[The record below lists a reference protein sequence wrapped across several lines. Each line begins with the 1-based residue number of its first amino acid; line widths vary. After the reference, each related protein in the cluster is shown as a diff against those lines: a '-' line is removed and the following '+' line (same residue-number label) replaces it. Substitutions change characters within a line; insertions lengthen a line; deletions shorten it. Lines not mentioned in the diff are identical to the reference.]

1 MLTSPRSIPS
11 PSNLQ
16 VEPRLDPHHQDHLVI
31 CSLKPLHS
39 VRSPVTYQQQL
50 TQFGVCVKQDHPD
63 LGQKALEQRLPFA
76 STYLREASFSATVIK
91 AKQRN
96 RLCLEKSLITAVA
109 SLSPRLTKIIS
120 EAQCTV
126 GGDFDFN
133 PAPSDPSVDL
143 LLVAGGVGINPSY
156 STLLHTAS
164 LLHLNQAS
172 GGRDY
177 KIGSAHLCYSAKN
190 TQELLF
196 KSSIIKACGEF
207 PDKLSCDLHVT
218 QQSTDVDLHLQ
229 PFINRG
235 RITEEELQAH
245 VDPQRT
251 LCFLCGPRP
260 MIEALS
266 KTLMDFGLPK
276 DRILFEKWW

>member
-1 MLTSPRSIPS
+1 MATIDFFVEQV
-11 PSNLQ
+11 Q
-16 VEPRLDPHHQDHLVI
+16 VEMCTKFQVNQ
-31 CSLKPLHS
+31 SLLAKS
-39 VRSPVTYQQQL
+39 VG
-50 TQFGVCVKQDHPD
+50 F
-63 LGQKALEQRLPFA
+63 LPQGGAIETFRNV
-76 STYLREASFSATVIK
+76 SKLPNKVRCYLSS
-91 AKQRN
+91 
-96 RLCLEKSLITAVA
+96 
-109 SLSPRLTKIIS
+109 
-120 EAQCTV
+120 QCTV

-229 PFINRG
+229 PFINHK
-235 RITEEELQAH
+235 ITEEELQAH